1 MPVLVWLYLIALLS
15 DQTAA
20 TCVTLAEALQTVSHD
35 RSTRL
40 PRAPGSG
47 ATLQEPACHTGS
59 SGSQVISSSM
69 TA

>member
-1 MPVLVWLYLIALLS
+1 MLMWLYLIALLS

-20 TCVTLAEALQTVSHD
+20 TSVALAESLQTVSHD

-40 PRAPGSG
+40 PRAHESG
-47 ATLQEPACHTGS
+47 ATLQEPACQTGS

-69 TA
+69 TP